1 MAKNKGSEKEEITF
15 FKDQLVQ
22 SKHFVR
28 SRDALNVL
36 LENEK
41 KYTISQVETLL
52 ADFMKGKVN

>member
-1 MAKNKGSEKEEITF
+1 MAKNKESEKEEVTF

-22 SKHFVR
+22 SKRFVR

-36 LENEK
+36 LENGK